1 MAFTTADITALDR
14 AIAASELKVV
24 LEGREVVFDNFE
36 GLKARREFIANQ
48 LVTAGSRTTGAFRFR
63 FTTSRG
69 D

>member
-24 LEGREVVFDNFE
+24 LEGREVTFDNFE
-36 GLKARREFIANQ
+36 GLKARREFIASQ
-48 LVTAGSRTTGAFRFR
+48 LLTSGARPTGAFRYR
-63 FTTSRG
+63 FTTFRG

>member
-24 LEGREVVFDNFE
+24 LEGREVTFDSFE
-36 GLKARREFIANQ
+36 GLKARREFIASQ
-48 LVTAGSRTTGAFRFR
+48 LVNQASRPTGAFRYR
-63 FTTSRG
+63 FTTHRG